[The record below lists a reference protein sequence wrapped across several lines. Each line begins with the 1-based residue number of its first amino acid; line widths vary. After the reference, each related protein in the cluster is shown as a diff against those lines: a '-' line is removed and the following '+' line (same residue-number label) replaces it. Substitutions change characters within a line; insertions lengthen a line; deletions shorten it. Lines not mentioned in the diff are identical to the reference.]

1 MIASN
6 GFWVALPCA
15 VLMGFAIQRGSTCI
29 VAGVQEWVDRRDP
42 RRLLALSEG
51 AAWSGALLAMIWFAA
66 GGSGHVDGFLHGTGI
81 SSAAVMAE
89 MASSRA
95 TLITVWTV
103 AGGMLLGLG
112 AWVNGACVFGS
123 VAAIGAGDWSYL
135 AFPAGLAAGTAMM
148 QAAAGAFGAAA
159 FAPLLPVQVQPPI
172 PFATLAPLWLAVAA
186 ILGSAILW
194 RRFRRSRGSS
204 GDEPGEWPPRSGVV
218 LACLASAAM
227 TLVFGRWLYSEVIAA
242 WVRGDTMLT
251 DARFLLFPALLLG
264 SLMGGW
270 TRGRFRPRQPTFP
283 VVWRC
288 LLGGALMAVG
298 ARLVPGAND
307 GLLLMGLPRVA
318 PEALVGLA
326 SMVLSLIALMVG
338 ARRLRRVS
346 TDGAGQ
352 NG

>member
-1 MIASN
+1 MIATP
-6 GFWVALPCA
+6 GFWMALPCA
-15 VLMGFAIQRGSTCI
+15 VLMGLAIQRGSTCI

-51 AAWSGALLAMIWFAA
+51 AAWSGALLALLWWAA
-66 GGSGHVDGFLHGTGI
+66 RASDPASGLLHEFGI
-81 SSAAVMAE
+81 ASAAAMAE
-89 MASSRA
+89 MASSQA
-95 TLITVWTV
+95 HLITAWTV

-135 AFPAGLAAGTAMM
+135 AFPVGLAAGTATL
-148 QAAAGAFGAAA
+148 QAVEGALGAAA
-159 FAPLLPVQVQPPI
+159 LAPVLPVQVPPPV
-172 PFATLAPLWLAVAA
+172 PFAALAPGWLAIAA
-186 ILGSAILW
+186 LLGAAVLW
-194 RRFRRSRGSS
+194 SRLRRRRGSP
-204 GDEPGEWPPRSGVV
+204 GDEPGEWLPRSGVV

-227 TLVFGRWLYSEVIAA
+227 TLVFGRWLYSEVIAG
-242 WVRGDTMLT
+242 WVRGDTHLT
-251 DARFLLFPALLLG
+251 DPRFLLFPALLLG
-264 SLMGGW
+264 SLVGGW

-298 ARLVPGAND
+298 AQLVPGAND
-307 GLLLMGLPRVA
+307 ALLLMGLPRAA

-326 SMVLSLIALMVG
+326 SMVVSLLALMVG
-338 ARRLRRVS
+338 VRRFRRVS